1 MEPVRKGHTS
11 LIWCERALWITG
23 FIFLGWFLAVWF
35 EAQAY
40 QAYSNWV
47 FEQQLARDK
56 APERKGVEIGLL
68 LEWLASDFRHGDD
81 ATLDSSSDSPASS
94 GPSTK
99 STAPSFGLALGR
111 LEVPRLDLSVMIRK
125 GADGRTL
132 RRAVGHIPG
141 TAEPGEDGNI
151 GIAGHRDTFFRS
163 LKDIR
168 EQDEIILQTVEG
180 TYRYKVE
187 WTKIVGPNAAHVLKP
202 THRDSLTLVTC
213 YPFYYVGHAPKR
225 FIVRARQIATD

>member
-1 MEPVRKGHTS
+1 MEPMRKGPTA
-11 LIWCERALWITG
+11 LIWSERALWITG
-23 FIFLGWFLAVWF
+23 FIFLGWFLVVWF
-35 EAQAY
+35 DAQVY
-40 QAYSNWV
+40 QAYSSWV
-47 FEQQLARDK
+47 FEQQLAREK
-56 APERKGVEIGLL
+56 ETERKGVEIGLL
-68 LEWLASDFRHGDD
+68 WEWLTSDFRHGED
-81 ATLDSSSDSPASS
+81 ATLGSDSTASSTPQSSS
-94 GPSTK
+94 GK

-125 GADGRTL
+125 GVEGGTL

-141 TAEPGEDGNI
+141 TAEPGKGGNV

-168 EQDEIILQTVEG
+168 NQDEIVLQTVEG

-187 WTKIVGPNAAHVLKP
+187 WTKIVGPNAVHVLKP
-202 THRDSLTLVTC
+202 TNRDSLTLVTC

-225 FIVRARQIATD
+225 FIVRARQISD